1 MPKSKNRKI
10 KDAKKLLLAE
20 KKANKA
26 LATLLQDRH
35 CVNCG
40 RELHTKVSAYAA
52 SLETGLSSTMD
63 IGYCITCKSD
73 VVQSKKLQKAAKQ
86 FPMLVNIMHSL
97 HSIHTF
103 RFTVELDS
111 PIIKMLGLP
120 SKYTIR
126 YGVVD
131 ASASDLSVEGCHY
144 FNDMKDIAERF
155 PLRTVE
161 YSADV
166 DYSIL
171 IFKLPKNKVRFA
183 ALGAVDIASRV
194 LVEEAKS
201 RCLEFNNSGHRSG
214 SSTGFV
220 FSDTNSHSRTP
231 VTKKDTTELVASPI
245 GVNST
250 VVYDNTGALRTGK
263 KPPGSIISR
272 GIYNDMNCM
281 DRMTSTQKAKR
292 VLKIPSYR
300 TTLIAEMKSRLSFLG
315 IAHEL
320 GLLSQDPFVK
330 LTSFCEKFP
339 KAPVENVLL
348 EYACSTGEMA
358 NYSALPAHDDGNK
371 SHEVETLV
379 YNGRV
384 AINANLKNADK
395 IVNSWSPAFL
405 YCCNAGVL
413 FKIAVGRSIMHCN
426 LNKIMHVADTS
437 RNDANYSRASG
448 PCGPH
453 LNSIKFK

>member
-10 KDAKKLLLAE
+10 KDAKKLLQAE

-26 LATLLQDRH
+26 LATLLKDRH

-73 VVQSKKLQKAAKQ
+73 VVQSKKLQKAANH
-86 FPMLVNIMHSL
+86 FPMVVNVMHTL
-97 HSIHTF
+97 QSINTF

-111 PIIKMLGLP
+111 SIMKMLGLP

-144 FNDMKDIAERF
+144 FNDMKALAKRF
-155 PLRTVE
+155 PSRMVE
-161 YSADV
+161 FTGDV
-166 DYSIL
+166 DFTII
-171 IFKLPKNKVRFA
+171 IFKLANNRTRFA
-183 ALGAVDIASRV
+183 ALGAMDIASRI

-231 VTKKDTTELVASPI
+231 VTHKDTTEFVASPI

-250 VVYDNTGALRTGK
+250 VIYDNTGALRPGK
-263 KPPGSIISR
+263 KPPGSIIAR
-272 GIYNDMNCM
+272 GIYNDKSCM

-292 VLKIPSYR
+292 VLKLSSYR
-300 TTLIAEMKSRLSFLG
+300 TTLIAEMKSRVSFLG

-320 GLLSQDPFVK
+320 GLLSQDPFAK
-330 LTSFCEKFP
+330 LTSFSERFP
-339 KAPVENVLL
+339 KAPAETILL

-371 SHEVETLV
+371 SHEVETLA
-379 YNGRV
+379 YKGRV
-384 AINANLKNADK
+384 ANNANLQNTDD
-395 IVNSWSPAFL
+395 IVNNCSPAFL

-413 FKIAVGRSIMHCN
+413 FKIAVGRTIMHCN
-426 LNKIMHVADTS
+426 LNKIMHAADTS

-453 LNSIKFK
+453 LDNIKFK